1 MGSSYI
7 PKCTYA
13 RKIWSQGDA
22 LHLGI
27 GWDEEDIKKP
37 QILVDDVFGQSHPG
51 SAHLST
57 LAEQANIGVYEKG
70 GRPANFHVT
79 DVCDGWAQGHSG
91 MNYILA
97 SRGVISDMVEIHA
110 SASQWDGLILISSC
124 DKAIP
129 AHLMTA
135 ARLDLPTV
143 FIPGGSMRPGPNMS
157 DSAKGGEISLKEKQ
171 GTISEQEVM
180 AYKLTGCPSCGAC
193 QFMGT
198 ASTMQC
204 MSEAL
209 GLALP
214 GTALSPATMRDILG
228 TSRAAGRQ
236 VMKLIEKQITARK
249 ILTPAAFRNAII
261 VHAAIGGS
269 TNALIHFPAIAHEMD
284 YDLDLNLFDQL
295 NQEIPHICDIAPSGK
310 YPTETLW
317 FAGGIPMV
325 QWILRDYLDLS
336 VMTATGETLGENL
349 EDLNNQGYFDRV
361 LGYLHNYGLK
371 REDVIKPIEETKTY
385 GSVAVL
391 KGNLAPEGAVIKYSA
406 VAEDMMH
413 HIGPAKVFDSEEAC
427 NQAVVDESVEPGTVL
442 FIRYEGP
449 RGSGMPEMLMTTE
462 AIMCDPKLRASTVLI
477 TDGRYSGGTRGPC
490 VGHVSPEAAAGGP
503 IALVEDNDL
512 IELDVVNRKLEIV
525 GISGIKCSAEEVDK
539 VLAERKT
546 RWKRPE
552 TEKRYGIFKRYT
564 ERATSGMSGAY
575 ME

>member
-1 MGSSYI
+1 METAYV

-37 QILVDDVFGQSHPG
+37 QILIDDVFGQSHPG

-57 LAEQANIGVYEKG
+57 LSEQATIGVYEKG

-110 SASQWDGLILISSC
+110 SASAWDGLILVSSC
-124 DKAIP
+124 DKAVP
-129 AHLMTA
+129 AHLMVA
-135 ARLDLPTV
+135 ARLNLPTV
-143 FIPGGSMRPGPNMS
+143 FIPGGSMRPGPDMS

-171 GTISEQEVM
+171 GTISDQDVM
-180 AYKLTGCPSCGAC
+180 AYKLTGCPSCGSC

-204 MSEAL
+204 MAEAL
-209 GLALP
+209 GMALP

-236 VMKLIEKQITARK
+236 VMKLIEKQITART

-284 YDLDLNLFDQL
+284 YDLDLNLFDKL
-295 NQEIPHICDIAPSGK
+295 NQEIPHICNIAPSGK

-325 QWILRDYLDLS
+325 QWVLKDYLDLS
-336 VMTATGETLGENL
+336 VMTVTGKTLGENL
-349 EDLNNQGYFDRV
+349 EDLNNQGYFDRII
-361 LGYLHNYGLK
+361 GYLHNYGLK
-371 REDVIKPIEETKTY
+371 REDVIQPIELTKTF

-406 VAEDMMH
+406 VSEDMLH
-413 HIGPAKVFDSEEAC
+413 HIGPAKVFNSEEAC
-427 NQAVVDESVEPGTVL
+427 NQAVVDESIEPGTVL

-462 AIMCDPKLRASTVLI
+462 AIMCDPKLRSSTVLI

-490 VGHVSPEAAAGGP
+490 VGHVSPEAAVGGP

-525 GISGIKCSAEEVDK
+525 GINGENCSAEEVDK
-539 VLAERKT
+539 VLAQRKAK
-546 RWKRPE
+546 WHLPK
-552 TEKRYGIFKRYT
+552 TEKRYGILKRYT
-564 ERATSGMSGAY
+564 EHATSGMSGAY

>member
-1 MGSSYI
+1 MEPTYI

-27 GWDEEDIKKP
+27 GWDEEDLKKP
-37 QILVDDVFGQSHPG
+37 QILIDDVFGESHPG

-57 LAEQANIGVYEKG
+57 LSQQANIGVYEKG

-110 SASQWDGLILISSC
+110 SASAWDGLILVSSC

-129 AHLMTA
+129 AHLMVA
-135 ARLDLPTV
+135 ARLDIPTI
-143 FIPGGSMRPGPNMS
+143 FIPGGSMRPGPDMS
-157 DSAKGGEISLKEKQ
+157 DSAKGGEISLREKQ
-171 GTISEQEVM
+171 GNISEREVM
-180 AYKLTGCPSCGAC
+180 DYKLTGCPSCGSC

-204 MSEAL
+204 MAEAL
-209 GLALP
+209 GMALP

-228 TSRAAGRQ
+228 TSRKAGRQ
-236 VMKLIEKQITARK
+236 IMKLIEKQITARK
-249 ILTPAAFRNAII
+249 ILTPAAFKNAII

-284 YDLDLNLFDQL
+284 YNLDLNLFDKV
-295 NQEIPHICDIAPSGK
+295 NQIIPHICNIVPSGE

-325 QWILRDYLDLS
+325 QWVLRDYLDLS
-336 VMTATGETLGENL
+336 VMTVTGKTLGENL
-349 EDLNNQGYFDRV
+349 EDLNNEGYFDRI

-371 REDVIKPIEETKTY
+371 REDVIRPIEETKTY
-385 GSVAVL
+385 GSVAIL

-413 HIGPAKVFDSEEAC
+413 HIGPAKVFNSEEAC

-462 AIMCDPKLRASTVLI
+462 AIMSDPKLRASTVVI

-490 VGHVSPEAAAGGP
+490 VGHVSPEAAVGGP

-512 IELDVVNRKLEIV
+512 IELDVVNRRLEIV
-525 GISGIKCSAEEVDK
+525 GIAGKTCSAAEVDK
-539 VLAERKT
+539 VLAKRKAK
-546 RWKRPE
+546 WSLPK
-552 TEKRYGIFKRYT
+552 TEKRYGILKRYT
-564 ERATSGMSGAY
+564 EHATSGMSGAY